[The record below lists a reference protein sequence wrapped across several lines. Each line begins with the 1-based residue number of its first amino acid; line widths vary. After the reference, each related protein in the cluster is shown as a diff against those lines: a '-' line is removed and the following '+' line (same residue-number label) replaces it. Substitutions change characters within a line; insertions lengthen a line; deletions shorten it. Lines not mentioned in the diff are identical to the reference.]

1 MEMTGGTVLI
11 IDQTVL
17 VDTSS
22 NFFMSLPSIPRL
34 SKPCTYG
41 VAESHIFFCVAYKEK
56 TFISKLAN

>member
-34 SKPCTYG
+34 SKSCTYG
-41 VAESHIFFCVAYKEK
+41 ARESHIFFCAAYEEK
-56 TFISKLAN
+56 TFISKLVN